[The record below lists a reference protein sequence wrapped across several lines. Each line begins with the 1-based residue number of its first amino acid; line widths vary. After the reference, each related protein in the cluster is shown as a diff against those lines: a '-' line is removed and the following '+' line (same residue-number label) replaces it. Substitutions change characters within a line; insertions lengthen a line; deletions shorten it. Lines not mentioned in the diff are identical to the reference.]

1 MNRLALLALVLLAAG
16 CKEDVVNSPPVT
28 LRVVLTTP
36 NSGEDGSALVRLSG
50 PVTPQSLAV
59 IPSLQLWGAPVQ
71 SSTSQIALTG
81 ELTGGMIFTFQT
93 EARYAGQFTATLR
106 EVANEETLEL
116 RDLTGYS
123 LTIEQP

>member
-1 MNRLALLALVLLAAG
+1 
-16 CKEDVVNSPPVT
+16 
-28 LRVVLTTP
+28 
-36 NSGEDGSALVRLSG
+36 
-50 PVTPQSLAV
+50 
-59 IPSLQLWGAPVQ
+59 VQ

-81 ELTGGMIFTFQT
+81 ELNSGMIFTFQT